1 MPMRI
6 NLQHQGDVMNAN
18 TILIMYS
25 VIVGLGL
32 GKSICTTKSDD
43 VFIAIIGLIGLGSIL
58 MFNNPG
64 NQSTLEITMWII
76 IAIST
81 TIVSCIAY
89 ITIFK
94 EAEESNSLKELKD
107 AESRPK
113 TDRVRYSLQPQHIEQ
128 ILQRQNRIERS
139 IANRKAELP

>member
-1 MPMRI
+1 
-6 NLQHQGDVMNAN
+6 MNAN

-94 EAEESNSLKELKD
+94 EAEESNSLKELKN
-107 AESRPK
+107 AEPRPK
-113 TDRVRYSLQPQHIEQ
+113 ADRVRYSLQPQHIEQ

>member
-1 MPMRI
+1 
-6 NLQHQGDVMNAN
+6 MNAN

-25 VIVGLGL
+25 VIVGLEL

-43 VFIAIIGLIGLGSIL
+43 VFITIIGLIGLGSIL

>member
-1 MPMRI
+1 
-6 NLQHQGDVMNAN
+6 MNAN

-64 NQSTLEITMWII
+64 SQSTLEITMWII

-81 TIVSCIAY
+81 AIVSCIAY

-94 EAEESNSLKELKD
+94 EAEESNSLKELKN
-107 AESRPK
+107 AEPRPK
-113 TDRVRYSLQPQHIEQ
+113 ADRVRYSLQPQHIEEL
-128 ILQRQNRIERS
+128 LQRQNRIKRS

>member
-1 MPMRI
+1 
-6 NLQHQGDVMNAN
+6 MNAN

-64 NQSTLEITMWII
+64 SQSTLEITMWII

-94 EAEESNSLKELKD
+94 EAEESNSLKELKN
-107 AESRPK
+107 AEPRPK
-113 TDRVRYSLQPQHIEQ
+113 ADRVRYSLQPQHIEEL
-128 ILQRQNRIERS
+128 LQRQNRIKRS

>member
-1 MPMRI
+1 
-6 NLQHQGDVMNAN
+6 MNAN

-25 VIVGLGL
+25 VIVGLEL

-43 VFIAIIGLIGLGSIL
+43 VFITIIGLIGLGSIL

-64 NQSTLEITMWII
+64 NQSTLEITMWTI

-94 EAEESNSLKELKD
+94 EAEESNSLKELKN

>member
-1 MPMRI
+1 
-6 NLQHQGDVMNAN
+6 MNAN

-25 VIVGLGL
+25 VIVGLEL

-43 VFIAIIGLIGLGSIL
+43 VFIAIIGLIGLSSIL

-64 NQSTLEITMWII
+64 SQSTLEITMWII

-94 EAEESNSLKELKD
+94 EAEESNSLKELKN
-107 AESRPK
+107 AEPRPK
-113 TDRVRYSLQPQHIEQ
+113 ADRVRYSLQPQHIEEL
-128 ILQRQNRIERS
+128 LQRQNRIERS

>member
-1 MPMRI
+1 
-6 NLQHQGDVMNAN
+6 MNAN

-25 VIVGLGL
+25 VIVGLEL

-43 VFIAIIGLIGLGSIL
+43 VFITIIGLIGLGSIL
-58 MFNNPG
+58 IFNNPG

>member
-1 MPMRI
+1 
-6 NLQHQGDVMNAN
+6 
-18 TILIMYS
+18 MYS

>member
-1 MPMRI
+1 
-6 NLQHQGDVMNAN
+6 MNAN

-25 VIVGLGL
+25 VIVGLEL

-94 EAEESNSLKELKD
+94 EAEESNSLKELKN
-107 AESRPK
+107 AEPRPK
-113 TDRVRYSLQPQHIEQ
+113 ADRVRYSLQPQHIEQ

>member
-1 MPMRI
+1 
-6 NLQHQGDVMNAN
+6 MNAN

-25 VIVGLGL
+25 VIVGLEL

-43 VFIAIIGLIGLGSIL
+43 VLLTIIGLIGLGSIL

>member
-1 MPMRI
+1 
-6 NLQHQGDVMNAN
+6 MNAN

-58 MFNNPG
+58 MFNNPRS
-64 NQSTLEITMWII
+64 QSTLEITMWII

-94 EAEESNSLKELKD
+94 EAEESNSLKELKN
-107 AESRPK
+107 AEPRPK
-113 TDRVRYSLQPQHIEQ
+113 ADRVRYSLQPQHIEEL
-128 ILQRQNRIERS
+128 LQRQNRIERS

>member
-1 MPMRI
+1 
-6 NLQHQGDVMNAN
+6 MNAN

-25 VIVGLGL
+25 VIVGLEL
-32 GKSICTTKSDD
+32 GKSICTAKSDD
-43 VFIAIIGLIGLGSIL
+43 VFITIIGLIGLGSIL
-58 MFNNPG
+58 IFNNPG